1 MTLQMGHS
9 LGDDGFGAKL
19 EDNLWVLGPQGEE
32 EEEDHSL
39 DDMEKISKGSTGR
52 LRIHHAKLTQAGA
65 YQCIV
70 DNGVAPPARGLVRL
84 VVRCG

>member
-1 MTLQMGHS
+1 MG
-9 LGDDGFGAKL
+9 L
-19 EDNLWVLGPQGEE
+19 QGEE
-32 EEEDHSL
+32 EEDQSL

-52 LRIHHAKLTQAGA
+52 LRIHQAKLTQAGA

-70 DNGVAPPARGLVRL
+70 DNGVPPPARGLVRL